1 MGATLLTAAIIVR
14 DEAEHLD
21 ACLASLRGLV
31 DEIVVV
37 DTGSTDDSVAV
48 ARRHG
53 AVVDHVP
60 WRNDFA
66 TPRNRSLDLA
76 SGEWILYIDA
86 DERVRAGDH
95 DAVRSQLTEAA
106 DLVALRVRFV
116 SRSNW
121 TPYREY
127 RMWRHCP
134 EIRFRGAIH
143 ESIVQGIDR
152 VARRDGLRI
161 DDLDILTIDHL
172 GYDGDQA
179 HKHERNEPMLR
190 AALAGQPDRPYLY
203 DHLAHI
209 YEDRG
214 ELERARAT
222 WRRAIEVGSARA
234 TDHPDDR
241 LNWIN
246 LLVHAVAH
254 DDPDGDVPELIG
266 EAQRRYPGNPA
277 VEFASAAHEFATGDP
292 ARAARRLEGLI
303 ALDLDEIVA
312 TGSAYDER
320 IFDEWAWN
328 SLGLCRFAL
337 GDDAGAVAAFSRAEA
352 ADPDNPAYRTRRRLA
367 EARTAPRSSPS
378 GESLAVTPVRFSS
391 SSPTRCQTDLSV
403 PAYTPSRWP
412 RVSSAPM
419 RSISCSSPAG
429 VTRSAGTRSRRGPTC
444 TPSSRLGGRRGSRGS
459 RPAHHGSPRASASTS
474 GTVRTTRCRCGS
486 GSPRSSPCTT

>member
-1 MGATLLTAAIIVR
+1 MLLSAAIIVR

-53 AVVDHVP
+53 AVVDHEP
-60 WRNDFA
+60 WREDFA

-95 DAVRSQLTEAA
+95 EAVRSRLTTAA
-106 DLVALRVRFV
+106 DHVALRVRFV
-116 SRSNW
+116 PRSNW
-121 TPYREY
+121 TPYHEY
-127 RMWRHCP
+127 RLWRHRP

-152 VARRDGLRI
+152 VARRDDLRI

-190 AALAGQPDRPYLY
+190 AALARQPDRPYLY

-214 ELERARAT
+214 ELDRARAM
-222 WRRAIEVGSARA
+222 WRSGIEVGTARA

-254 DDPDGDVPELIG
+254 DDPDGDVPDLLD

-277 VEFASAAHEFATGDP
+277 VEFAAASHEFTTGDP
-292 ARAARRLEGLI
+292 SRAVRRLEGLV

-320 IFDEWAWN
+320 IFGEWAWH

-337 GDDAGAVAAFSRAEA
+337 GDDAGAVVAFRQAEA
-352 ADPDNPAYRTRRRLA
+352 ADPDNSAYRTRRRLA
-367 EARTAPRSSPS
+367 EARAATTS
-378 GESLAVTPVRFSS
+378 
-391 SSPTRCQTDLSV
+391 
-403 PAYTPSRWP
+403 Y
-412 RVSSAPM
+412 
-419 RSISCSSPAG
+419 
-429 VTRSAGTRSRRGPTC
+429 
-444 TPSSRLGGRRGSRGS
+444 
-459 RPAHHGSPRASASTS
+459 ASADD
-474 GTVRTTRCRCGS
+474 
-486 GSPRSSPCTT
+486 